1 MEVGLNGWGTE
12 CWEVTLV
19 RKYLLQ
25 RGGGGRG
32 QGCGQSH
39 LVSNE
44 GDPGVIEVEPGGD
57 LSVGDDE
64 DMSDPGGVADH

>member
-12 CWEVTLV
+12 GWEVTLV
-19 RKYLLQ
+19 QKYLLQ
-25 RGGGGRG
+25 RGAVGVVRR
-32 QGCGQSH
+32 CGQSH